1 MNLKANQMSL
11 GFNQMTR
18 VRKNQNPELAAIKWL
33 KVKNKFKTIKKNNSQ
48 RNLLI
53 NQPENKDIVKMIKVI
68 KINRKINKIKNNS
81 QSKPGPSTN

>member
-1 MNLKANQMSL
+1 MYFPTFAFALSQPVKKKEKREKMNLKANQMSL

-53 NQPENKDIVKMIKVI
+53 N
-68 KINRKINKIKNNS
+68 
-81 QSKPGPSTN
+81 

>member
-33 KVKNKFKTIKKNNSQ
+33 KVKNKFKNSH
-48 RNLLI
+48 
-53 NQPENKDIVKMIKVI
+53 
-68 KINRKINKIKNNS
+68 KI
-81 QSKPGPSTN
+81 